1 MQRINYKHKPHCV
14 RAFLRYQLQN
24 ASPKATCCCG
34 CWLWP
39 SLSLVFYWIHTHIY
53 IKFKRLT
60 PICSLD
66 EVSRNNVLVQ
76 HTARYIIY
84 GFCAWF
90 SELPVL
96 MKQFVSH
103 QWTKLLCLGVKKKT
117 QFYFFPQYLSLYKWG
132 KEHSPPFW
140 VWENQDYLTARFQSP
155 QPSMNTTIVTYI
167 SVPNARVTLLLEISS
182 LCIAPPNK
190 YQVYFFKA

>member
-1 MQRINYKHKPHCV
+1 MKSRVWRHEEQTSDRTEPNRTCWTLFEMAQSHTKSGIEILALERQMQRINYKHKPHCV

-39 SLSLVFYWIHTHIY
+39 SLSLVFYWIHTHVY

-60 PICSLD
+60 PIGSLD

-103 QWTKLLCLGVKKKT
+103 QWTKLLCLGVKKNHN
-117 QFYFFPQYLSLYKWG
+117 FIFSPNIFPYINGEKSIVHLSGSEKI
-132 KEHSPPFW
+132 
-140 VWENQDYLTARFQSP
+140 R
-155 QPSMNTTIVTYI
+155 TI
-167 SVPNARVTLLLEISS
+167 
-182 LCIAPPNK
+182 
-190 YQVYFFKA
+190 